1 MKSNKKAPPT
11 VEFFVPGQPAAW
23 PRPVKSKHGHVYPN
37 RSADPWGHQVRASAI
52 ERITREFPTAL
63 TTANPESMWPRDGA
77 FHVAIGF
84 GFLRPQTHYKNKAY
98 QVPRLLRDTAPVSM
112 LKRPDV
118 DNLAKMVLDALGAWN
133 DLPPLLWF
141 DDAQVVWV
149 QSHKYWLRVPTV
161 GARVRVWWYPQ

>member
-1 MKSNKKAPPT
+1 VTKTLTKPPA

-23 PRPVKSKHGHVYPN
+23 PRPVKSKSGHIYPN

-52 ERITREFPTAL
+52 ERIPAD
-63 TTANPESMWPRDGA
+63 AAAQWPRDGA

-84 GFLRPQTHYKNKAY
+84 AFVRPQSHYANKPY
-98 QVPRLLRDTAPVSM
+98 QVPRRLKDSAPVSM

-118 DNLAKMVLDALGAWN
+118 DNLTKMVLDALGAWN

-141 DDAQVVWV
+141 DDAQVVWI
-149 QSHKYWLRVPTV
+149 QARKHWASAAC
-161 GARVRVWWYPQ
+161 ARVRVWWYPQ